1 MITAPDNASLYK
13 SPEGYQ
19 AVMAHYDAAFKKMG
33 LPYEATYVETRHG
46 VTHAVI
52 TGKESGKPLVVWHG
66 LNAHSAAM
74 TRWIADLASHYRVY
88 AIDSIGGMGKSAPT
102 RPDKTG
108 PAYGEWAADALE
120 GLGLARVNVIGVSNG
135 GWLIVKLASVA
146 PERIGSA
153 ALVSTGGFRP
163 ISKRLILCMM
173 PYLAFRPP
181 AEAAHRFMALLSPPG
196 SVPDPGDVAVFD
208 LCMAHFRLEKN
219 PPVLRDDEIRSL
231 TAPTH
236 LMMGQYEVSF
246 DPYKVTARGMRLL
259 PNLISAEIV
268 PGVGHMMVHPQ
279 PGWVMD
285 RILAFY
291 ARYAV

>member
-1 MITAPDNASLYK
+1 MITPPGNSSLYK
-13 SPEGYQ
+13 SPEGYR
-19 AVMAHYDAAFKKMG
+19 AVMAHYDAAFGKMG
-33 LPYEATYVETRHG
+33 LPYETTTVETRHG
-46 VTHAVI
+46 VTHATV
-52 TGKESGKPLVVWHG
+52 TGKADGKPLVVWHG

-74 TRWIADLASHYRVY
+74 TRWIVDFAPHYRVY
-88 AIDSIGGMGKSAPT
+88 AIDTIGGMGKSAPN

-108 PAYGEWAADALE
+108 SAYGEWAADALE
-120 GLGLARVNVIGVSNG
+120 ALGLARANMIGVSNG

-153 ALVSTGGFRP
+153 VLVSTGGFLP
-163 ISKRLILCMM
+163 ISKRLILRMM

-181 AEAAHRFMALLSPPG
+181 AEAAQRFMALLSPPG
-196 SVPDPGDVAVFD
+196 SVPDPDDMMLFD
-208 LCMAHFRLEKN
+208 LLMAHFRLEQN

-231 TAPTH
+231 VAPTH
-236 LMMGQYEVSF
+236 LMMGQYEASF
-246 DPYKVTARGMRLL
+246 DPYRVIARGMRLL

-279 PGWVMD
+279 PGWVMG

>member
-1 MITAPDNASLYK
+1 MITPPDNSSLYK
-13 SPEGYQ
+13 SAEGYQ
-19 AVMAHYDAAFKKMG
+19 AVMAHYDAAFEKMG
-33 LPYEATYVETRHG
+33 LPYETTYVETRHG
-46 VTHAVI
+46 VTHTTL
-52 TGKESGKPLVVWHG
+52 TGKADGKPLVVWHG

-74 TRWIADLASHYRVY
+74 TRWIADLAPLYRVY
-88 AIDSIGGMGKSAPT
+88 AIDIIGGMGKSAPN

-120 GLGLARVNVIGVSNG
+120 GLGLARANVIGVSNG

-153 ALVSTGGFRP
+153 VLVSTGGFRP
-163 ISKRLILCMM
+163 ISKRLILRMM
-173 PYLAFRPP
+173 PYLALRPP

-196 SVPDPGDVAVFD
+196 SVPDPGDMMLFD
-208 LCMAHFRLEKN
+208 LLMAHFRLEQN
-219 PPVLRDDEIRSL
+219 PRVLRDEEIRSL
-231 TAPTH
+231 VAPTH

-246 DPYKVTARGMRLL
+246 DPYQVIARAMRLL

-285 RILAFY
+285 RILGFFE
-291 ARYAV
+291 RYAV

>member
-1 MITAPDNASLYK
+1 MAIPPDNSSLYK
-13 SPEGYQ
+13 SPEGHQ
-19 AVMAHYDAAFKKMG
+19 AVMAHYDAAFQDMD
-33 LPYEATYVETRHG
+33 LPYQATYVETRHG
-46 VTHAVI
+46 VTHAIV
-52 TGKESGKPLVVWHG
+52 TGKAGGKALVVWHG

-74 TRWIADLASHYRVY
+74 TRWIAELAPHYCVY
-88 AIDSIGGMGKSAPT
+88 AIDTIGGMGKSAPN

-120 GLGLARVNVIGVSNG
+120 GLGLARANVIGVSNG

-153 ALVSTGGFRP
+153 VLVSAGGFRP
-163 ISKRLILCMM
+163 ISKRLILRMM

-181 AEAAHRFMALLSPPG
+181 AEAARRFMALLSPPG
-196 SVPDPGDVAVFD
+196 VAPAPDDMAVFD
-208 LCMAHFRLEKN
+208 LCMAHFRLEQN
-219 PPVLRDDEIRSL
+219 PPVLRDEEIGSL
-231 TAPTH
+231 DAPTH

-246 DPYKVTARGMRLL
+246 DPYRVIARGVRLL

-268 PGVGHMMVHPQ
+268 PGVGHMMVHPR

-285 RILAFY
+285 RILAFF